1 MNLSNQLKGLNS
13 KFEVSNHKFLTALCD
28 AIAKKLKD
36 TAQIEMAQ
44 AGKKV
49 RGKVIETTLI
59 GQSADLEV
67 NKDIEKRVK
76 QTMDSL
82 KNPVALTDLLK

>member
-1 MNLSNQLKGLNS
+1 LRK
-13 KFEVSNHKFLTALCD
+13 KFEVSNHKFLTSLCD

-36 TAQIEMAQ
+36 NAEIEMAQ

-49 RGKVIETTLI
+49 QGHKIETTLI
-59 GQSADLEV
+59 GQSADPDV

-82 KNPVALTDLLK
+82 KNPTALADLLK